1 MANKIKFELNR
12 KGVSEL
18 LKGNEMQ
25 DLISDEVSRVKSNCG
40 DEYASSVKVGRDRV
54 QGFVET
60 ATEHAFFSN
69 LHNNTLLKGLK

>member
-12 KGVSEL
+12 QGVSEL
-18 LKGNEMQ
+18 LKGSEMQ
-25 DLISDEVSRVKSNCG
+25 ALISEEASRVKSNCG